1 MNLVN
6 NCILF
11 IFIYSK
17 YLFTNMICF
26 LFLIVKKKGVS
37 SLRYIKTAEMLFH
50 LIPTIDIK
58 FIRPVSL
65 HFKPQHTP
73 LQLHILAIVKE
84 KKSTMTE
91 LSTET
96 LLSKQQM
103 TPVIDKLVA
112 EGLVQREYDAVDRR
126 ITRINITPAGL
137 QLLEQT
143 KEQATKLLQDKIA
156 LLDEQDLTSL
166 NNALSELARIF
177 HKLP

>member
-1 MNLVN
+1 M
-6 NCILF
+6 
-11 IFIYSK
+11 S
-17 YLFTNMICF
+17 
-26 LFLIVKKKGVS
+26 
-37 SLRYIKTAEMLFH
+37 YIKSAEMMFH

-58 FIRPVSL
+58 FMRPVSL
-65 HFKPQHTP
+65 RFKPHHTP
-73 LQLHILAIVKE
+73 IQFHILTIVKE
-84 KKSTMTE
+84 KKATMTE

-103 TPVIDKLVA
+103 TPLIDKLVA
-112 EGLVQREYDAVDRR
+112 EALVQREYDAFDRR
-126 ITRINITPAGL
+126 IIRISITPAGL

-143 KEQATKLLQDKIA
+143 KEQALKLLQDKFK